1 MSSAPLDAG
10 TIDAGIIDVINT
22 TWGFINSPVNGCGSY
37 LRLMKARSI
46 DTSPPPSQPQVS
58 DLASASARWKL
69 PATLRW
75 GFTAFMA
82 VLVPIYWVH
91 YGPANFLYFCD
102 VALFLALAA
111 VWTERP
117 IYASMAAVGVL
128 VPQLLWCVDL
138 VLHLVGFNYA
148 GMTNYMFDAN
158 KPLYLRLLSL
168 FHGWLPFMLLFIV
181 AKLGYDRRALKAWT
195 TVAVVLCLVGF
206 FLLPAPGEVPAG
218 SHDAVNVNYVYGIS
232 ETKAQTWMAPGLY
245 LISWMVTLLV
255 VCYLPRMRGSGLATG
270 KTQEFKT

>member
-1 MSSAPLDAG
+1 M
-10 TIDAGIIDVINT
+10 
-22 TWGFINSPVNGCGSY
+22 NGSGGY
-37 LRLMKARSI
+37 FRLMKARFI
-46 DTSPPPSQPQVS
+46 DTTSDPVAALVSAPS
-58 DLASASARWKL
+58 RKL
-69 PATLRW
+69 PPALKW

-117 IYASMAAVGVL
+117 IYASMATVGVL

-138 VLHLVGFNYA
+138 VLHLVGFEYT

-181 AKLGYDRRALKAWT
+181 ARLGYDRRALKAWT
-195 TVAVVLCLVGF
+195 AVAAVLCLVGF

-218 SHDAVNVNYVYGIS
+218 SNDAVNVNYVYGIS

-245 LISWMVTLLV
+245 LIAWMVTLLV
-255 VCYLPRMRGSGLATG
+255 VCYLPAHAWLRARYAGDTRL
-270 KTQEFKT
+270 QDRE

>member
-168 FHGWLPFMLLFIV
+168 FHAGCRLCCFSSWRSWGMIDGRSRP
-181 AKLGYDRRALKAWT
+181 GRRWRLSSAWW
-195 TVAVVLCLVGF
+195 ASFCCQLQGR
-206 FLLPAPGEVPAG
+206 
-218 SHDAVNVNYVYGIS
+218 S
-232 ETKAQTWMAPGLY
+232 
-245 LISWMVTLLV
+245 
-255 VCYLPRMRGSGLATG
+255 RRGAMM
-270 KTQEFKT
+270 Q